1 MGSSSR
7 QLSVGLYSTRT
18 GTSRYSV
25 VNSSEEKN
33 HPMNIYLQ
41 GLTMGLAYVAP
52 IGLQNLFVINSALT
66 QRRSRVY
73 LTALIVIF
81 WDISLGVSCF
91 LGAGALMQAV
101 PWLQKVILAAGSL
114 IVIWIG
120 IGLLRSKASLEG
132 GRDVNVPVWKLIT
145 SAFVVTWLNPQAI
158 IDGTMMLGA
167 FRVTLPAGTDVPFI
181 CGFGSASVIWFL
193 TVSTLVSLLGSKFN
207 EKVLNVINKVCGA
220 VIIFYGLKLL
230 YSFVKMMGWL

>member
-1 MGSSSR
+1 M
-7 QLSVGLYSTRT
+7 
-18 GTSRYSV
+18 
-25 VNSSEEKN
+25 
-33 HPMNIYLQ
+33 HIYLQ

-66 QRRSRVY
+66 QKRSRVY

-81 WDISLGVSCF
+81 FDITLGLACF
-91 LGAGALMQAV
+91 LGAGALMQAL

-145 SAFVVTWLNPQAI
+145 TACVVTRFNPQAL

-167 FRVTLPAGTDVPFI
+167 FRASLPAGTDLFFI
-181 CGFGSASVIWFL
+181 CGFASASVLWFL
-193 TVSTLVSLLGSKFN
+193 GISTVISLLGARFN
-207 EKVLNVINKVCGA
+207 EKVLNIINKVCGV
-220 VIIFYGLKLL
+220 VIIFYGCRLAWNFLRLL
-230 YSFVKMMGWL
+230 GVF

>member
-1 MGSSSR
+1 
-7 QLSVGLYSTRT
+7 
-18 GTSRYSV
+18 
-25 VNSSEEKN
+25 
-33 HPMNIYLQ
+33 MNIYLQ

-66 QRRSRVY
+66 QKRGRVY
-73 LTALIVIF
+73 LTALIVIC

-101 PWLQKVILAAGSL
+101 PWLQKVILALGSL

-120 IGLLRSKASLEG
+120 K
-132 GRDVNVPVWKLIT
+132 DVNVPVWQLIT

-167 FRVTLPAGTDVPFI
+167 FRATLPAGGDVPFI
-181 CGFGSASVIWFL
+181 CGFGSASIIWFL
-193 TVSTLVSLLGSKFN
+193 TLSTIVSLLGSRFN

-230 YSFVKMMGWL
+230 YSFARMMGWL

>member
-1 MGSSSR
+1 
-7 QLSVGLYSTRT
+7 
-18 GTSRYSV
+18 
-25 VNSSEEKN
+25 
-33 HPMNIYLQ
+33 MNVYLQ

-66 QRRSRVY
+66 QKRSRVY

-91 LGAGALMQAV
+91 LGAGALMQAL
-101 PWLQKVILAAGSL
+101 PWLQKVILCVGSL

-120 IGLLRSKASLEG
+120 IGLLRSRASLEG

-167 FRVTLPAGTDVPFI
+167 FRATLPAGGDVPFI
-181 CGFGSASVIWFL
+181 CGFGSASILWFF
-193 TVSTLVSLLGSKFN
+193 TVSTVVSILGSKFN
-207 EKVLNVINKVCGA
+207 EKVLNIINKVCGA
-220 VIIFYGLKLL
+220 VIIFYGGKLL
-230 YSFVKMMGWL
+230 YSFIKMMNWL